1 MLVKLHI
8 RFFKLDYKLVF
19 LNHPV
24 LLVSNLT
31 GKRHFFIAV
40 CKALKNGMAGLFGPQ
55 SSVTS
60 SHIQSICDTLE
71 IPHIETRWDYRM
83 KRDDYSVN
91 LYPHPHALGQ
101 VCQICTY
108 YLPSDLKGKLQMP
121 AWCSSA
127 TKSRVCLSRERSGD
141 SLNCCQKLLV

>member
-1 MLVKLHI
+1 
-8 RFFKLDYKLVF
+8 
-19 LNHPV
+19 
-24 LLVSNLT
+24 
-31 GKRHFFIAV
+31 
-40 CKALKNGMAGLFGPQ
+40 MAGLFGPQ

-101 VCQICTY
+101 VCQIEHFGYCRIN
-108 YLPSDLKGKLQMP
+108 LGHQGLKSLYILLLNSFNFK
-121 AWCSSA
+121 SS
-127 TKSRVCLSRERSGD
+127 
-141 SLNCCQKLLV
+141 